1 LTDLEAEV
9 GCGSREDN
17 CHHYTHDHT
26 IRGDLGIRVLGFEN
40 WLVLFSWLE
49 RTRGVLGELDFAHMF

>member
-1 LTDLEAEV
+1 LTDFETEV
-9 GCGSREDN
+9 SCGSRKDD
-17 CHHYTHDHT
+17 CHDDTHDYA
-26 IRGDLGIRVLGFEN
+26 IWGDLGIRVLGFEN